1 MNNKLLLIGVCSP
14 AIIFSICGFITKEY
28 DFAVFSIFLMYS
40 MFLILNFLANK
51 YGIGN
56 KFLLEKEELK

>member
-28 DFAVFSIFLMYS
+28 NFAVLSIFIMYS
-40 MFLILNFLANK
+40 AFIILNFIVNK
-51 YGIGN
+51 YGWVN
-56 KFLLEKEELK
+56 KFLLKKENE